1 MRFMSKRAKIEF
13 SRAISPQYRLPLP
26 FLESEEVVPGVR
38 FGRPDQLLTPAYWA
52 LRCQTADLDE
62 IDFVNRHGSLADE
75 IGFCLLG
82 GFGVTLEVATAFFE
96 RLQSA
101 GVFGES
107 SQVSETELLS
117 LLMEPAIVKG
127 RPHRYRFPN
136 QRARRIHAAM
146 RQLTLMDL
154 DPKDPVGFRDSVQS
168 LEGVGPKTASW
179 IVRNW
184 LDVDM
189 IAILDIHVLR
199 AGWAMN
205 LFARDCRLPKDY
217 LALENRFIE
226 FSERLNLR
234 ASVLDSVIW
243 SDMRRFGSSLAQERL
258 MA

>member
-1 MRFMSKRAKIEF
+1 MRFMPMREKIEVTEARGF
-13 SRAISPQYRLPLP
+13 QYRLPLP
-26 FLESEEVVPGVR
+26 FSQHDEVVPGVK

-52 LRCQTADLDE
+52 VRCETADLAD

-82 GFGVTLEVATAFFE
+82 GFGVTLEVATAFYQ
-96 RLQSA
+96 RLRDF
-101 GVFGES
+101 GVFQAGSDVTER
-107 SQVSETELLS
+107 ELLN
-117 LLMEPAIVKG
+117 LLMEPAIVNG

-136 QRARRIHAAM
+136 QRARRISAAM
-146 RQLTLMDL
+146 KELSRMEL
-154 DPKDPVGFRDSVQS
+154 DPGDPIGFRDSIQS

-184 LDVDM
+184 LDVDT

-217 LALENRFIE
+217 LDLENRFIMFAE
-226 FSERLNLR
+226 QLDLR

-258 MA
+258 SA